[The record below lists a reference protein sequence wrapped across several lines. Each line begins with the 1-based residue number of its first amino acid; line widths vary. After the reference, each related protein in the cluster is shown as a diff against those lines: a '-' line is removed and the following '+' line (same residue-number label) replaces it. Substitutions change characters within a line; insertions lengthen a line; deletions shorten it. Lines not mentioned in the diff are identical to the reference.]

1 MKRPLIGLVPQLDCP
16 QQRLFNRLNY
26 FEALEEAG
34 ALPVSLPLSTDPEE
48 LRELAERMD
57 AFVFT
62 GGIDVSP
69 RRYGE
74 DPIPEMGEVHPR
86 RDEMEARLLPLVME
100 RGKSILCICRGIQAV
115 NVILGGTLYQDLPA
129 QHPSEIA
136 HRQPEPFDKPSHPV
150 TVLPDTPLA
159 ALVGPGELMVNS
171 IHHQAVK
178 ALAPV
183 LRPMAISPDG
193 VVEAAWLPDYPYL
206 RAYQWHPEYL
216 HVDNAPSRALF
227 RDFVESVRNKE

>member
-1 MKRPLIGLVPQLDCP
+1 MEKPLIGLVPQLDCP

-34 ALPVSLPLSTDPEE
+34 ALPVNLPLRTDPQG
-48 LRELAERMD
+48 LRALAQRMD

-69 RRYGE
+69 GRYGE
-74 DPIPEMGEVHPR
+74 DPIPELGQVHPR
-86 RDEMEARLLPLVME
+86 RDEMEALLLPLVME
-100 RGKSILCICRGIQAV
+100 QGKSILCICRGIQAV
-115 NVILGGTLYQDLPA
+115 NVILGGTLYQDLPT

-136 HRQPEPFDKPSHPV
+136 HRQPEPFDMPSHSV

-159 ALVGPGELMVNS
+159 DLVGSGELMVNS
-171 IHHQAVK
+171 IHHQAIK
-178 ALAPV
+178 TLAPPLKV
-183 LRPMAISPDG
+183 MAKSPDG
-193 VVEAAWLPDYPYL
+193 VIEAAWLPGYPYL

-216 HVDNAPSRALF
+216 HKKDASSRALF
-227 RDFVESVRNKE
+227 HDFLQSVR

>member
-1 MKRPLIGLVPQLDCP
+1 MTKPLIGLVPQLDCP

-34 ALPVSLPLSTDPEE
+34 ALPVSLPLTTDPEE
-48 LRELAERMD
+48 LRSLAHRLD

-69 RRYGE
+69 QCYGE
-74 DPIPEMGEVHPR
+74 SPIPEMGEAHPR
-86 RDEMEARLLPLVME
+86 RDEMEARLLTLVME
-100 RGKSILCICRGIQAV
+100 RGKSILGICRGIQTV

-129 QHPSEIA
+129 QRPSEIA
-136 HRQPEPFDKPSHPV
+136 HRQPKPFEAPSHPV

-171 IHHQAVK
+171 IHHQAIK
-178 ALAPV
+178 ALAPA
-183 LRPMAISPDG
+183 LRPMALSPDG
-193 VVEAAWLPDYPYL
+193 LIEAVWLPGYPYL

-216 HVDNAPSRALF
+216 CGNNAPSRALF
-227 RDFVESVRNKE
+227 RDFVESIHV

>member
-1 MKRPLIGLVPQLDCP
+1 MTKPLIGLIPQLDCP
-16 QQRLFNRLNY
+16 QKRLFNRQNY

-34 ALPVSLPLSTDPEE
+34 ALPVCLPLTTDLEA

-57 AFVFT
+57 AFLFT

-74 DPIPEMGEVHPR
+74 APIPEMGECHPR
-86 RDEMEARLLPLVME
+86 RDEMEARLLPMVME
-100 RGKSILCICRGIQAV
+100 RGKSILCICRGIQTV
-115 NVILGGTLYQDLPA
+115 NVILGGSLYQDLPA
-129 QHPSEIA
+129 QHPSEII
-136 HRQPEPFDKPSHPV
+136 HRQPEPFGKPSHPV
-150 TVLPDTPLA
+150 TVLPGTPLA

-178 ALAPV
+178 ALAPA
-183 LRPMAISPDG
+183 LRPMAMSPDG
-193 VVEAAWLPDYPYL
+193 LVEAAWLPDYPYL

-216 HVDNAPSRALF
+216 HEDNAPSRALF
-227 RDFVESVRNKE
+227 RDFVESIRGKE